1 MDALEAVGGFVAL
14 LSGVVAVAAGVA
26 RFSVR
31 GRTVHAARRARRVS
45 LAEAR
50 EGVPVRIVGR
60 VRLLD
65 HHLVSPLTGRRCCY
79 YHARAV
85 STDAEA
91 SAYSDAPGETRTPE
105 ENGCDFAL
113 DDGTGSALVR
123 VEVEPNFLPRRTSAV
138 IWPRLK
144 SNASILWGELPA
156 WTGTTPADEEAFRIT
171 QAERSEWTLS
181 EWTLG
186 DGDTLCVFGV
196 PAGEPD
202 RQALGESVYRGK
214 PGLRVLRPPIGL
226 NLLLSDHPDL
236 TERDGT

>member
-1 MDALEAVGGFVAL
+1 MDSLEAVGGFVAL
-14 LSGVVAVAAGVA
+14 LSGVVAVATGLA
-26 RFSVR
+26 RFSIG

-50 EGVPVRIVGR
+50 EGVPARIVGR

-65 HHLVSPLTGRRCCY
+65 RHLVSPLTGRRCCY

-85 STDAEA
+85 STDADA
-91 SAYSDAPGETRTPE
+91 SAYSDVPGETRTPE
-105 ENGCDFAL
+105 ENGCDFVI

-123 VEVEPNFLPRRTSAV
+123 VEVEPNFLPRRTSTV

-144 SNASILWGELPA
+144 SNASILWRELPA

-171 QAERSEWTLS
+171 QAERSKWTLS

-186 DGDTLCVFGV
+186 DGDAVCVFGV
-196 PAGEPD
+196 PSGGSNRP
-202 RQALGESVYRGK
+202 ALGGSVYRGE
-214 PGLRVLRPPIGL
+214 PGLRVLRPPVGL
-226 NLLLSDHPDL
+226 NLLLSDRSDL
-236 TERDGT
+236 TEPDGT